1 MNLPQ
6 TDKSFFQRV
15 RGPALRHLPH
25 LAILLFAAMA
35 CASKIAAGA
44 GVPISLTKFFC
55 LLTAAIAVAVTLVWK
70 DSAQWLDGPRLL
82 LVLLGLWFLP
92 SVYSRVGG
100 DGAEYYVQARSLVFD
115 RDLDVTN
122 DFLGLGITPAVPTGR
137 KLASRFPVGLP
148 LFWMPSLVLTH
159 VGATIASWSGAK
171 VQTDGFSTLYQ
182 SSVTVTS
189 FVYGFLA
196 LILIEGALRQRYGR
210 TVALLSVLA
219 IWLATPLQFYMVA
232 NPSMSHAVSAF
243 VATVFVVGWL
253 KARQTE
259 DPTMWLLVG
268 MVGGL
273 MTLVRVQDGVL
284 LLLPLADLVFGKRPR
299 RLQLMGR
306 FLAGPLVCG
315 LIQTGIW
322 WHLYGSGFV
331 ATVFSHGKIAKTYPH
346 MLEFLFSPRHGLVSW
361 TPLYVGALAGWA
373 IWLKRSTQL
382 ALYFWLAFA
391 AAVIVNSSTGDWWSS
406 ESFGQRR
413 MLGMTPLFALGL
425 GETLVFLRRSPLVLI
440 SLLIAFLIFWNN
452 QFAYIYNSELVAP
465 RNQAISMDRLTEA
478 QIDVLYRKLLRSDSW
493 MPRAVWVLLY
503 DNITGVW
510 LNDGPRSL
518 AGRIDLGNEPGGY
531 YPLVGDG
538 WFDPEK
544 EGDTNFRYSR
554 GRRSWLTVPIRN
566 VKDFLIV
573 IRARSAMTDATA
585 EARLDVNGVTVG
597 QAVLSSEWSEYSFE
611 VPREVLRPGLNTLTV
626 LYSATPR
633 MTIPGFH
640 GKNATIAL
648 DWLEFRPMGRQ

>member
-1 MNLPQ
+1 
-6 TDKSFFQRV
+6 
-15 RGPALRHLPH
+15 
-25 LAILLFAAMA
+25 MA
-35 CASKIAAGA
+35 CASKVAAGA
-44 GVPISLTKFFC
+44 GVPISLTEILC
-55 LLTAAIAVAVTLVWK
+55 LLTAAIAVAVALVWK
-70 DSAQWLDGPRLL
+70 GSAEWLDGPRLL
-82 LVLLGLWFLP
+82 LVLLALWFLP

-115 RDLDVTN
+115 HDLDVTN
-122 DFLGLGITPAVPTGR
+122 DFLGLGTTPAVPPGGR
-137 KLASRFPVGLP
+137 LASRFPVGLP

-159 VGATIASWSGAK
+159 IAATIASWLGAE

-182 SSVTVTS
+182 SSATVTS

-196 LILIEGALRQRYGR
+196 LILIEGALRRRYGR

-243 VATVFVVGWL
+243 VATVFILGWL
-253 KARQTE
+253 NARQRE

-268 MVGGL
+268 LVGGL

-284 LLLPLADLVFGKRPR
+284 LLLPLADLIFGNRPR

-331 ATVFSHGKIAKTYPH
+331 ATVFSHGKIAKTHPH
-346 MLEFLFSPRHGLVSW
+346 VLEFLFSPRHGLVSW

-373 IWLKRSTQL
+373 IWLKRSTKL
-382 ALYFWLAFA
+382 ALYVWLAFA

-413 MLGMTPLFALGL
+413 MLGMIPLFALGL
-425 GETLVFLRRSPLVLI
+425 GETLVFLKRRPLVLI

-478 QIDVLYRKLLRSDSW
+478 QIDLLYRRLLRSDSW

-503 DNITGVW
+503 DNINGVW
-510 LNDGPRSL
+510 LNDGPRSFG
-518 AGRIDLGNEPGGY
+518 GRIDLGDEPEGY

-538 WFDPEK
+538 WFEPEK
-544 EGDTNFRYSR
+544 DGDTNFRYSR
-554 GRRSWLTVPIRN
+554 GRRSWLTVPIQT

-597 QAVLSSEWSEYSFE
+597 QATLSSEWSEYSFE
-611 VPREVLRPGLNTLTV
+611 VPREVLRPGLNRLTV
-626 LYSATPR
+626 LYSVTPR
-633 MTIPGFH
+633 MIIPGFH
-640 GKNATIAL
+640 GRNATIAL
-648 DWLEFRPMGRQ
+648 DWLEFRPIGIQ